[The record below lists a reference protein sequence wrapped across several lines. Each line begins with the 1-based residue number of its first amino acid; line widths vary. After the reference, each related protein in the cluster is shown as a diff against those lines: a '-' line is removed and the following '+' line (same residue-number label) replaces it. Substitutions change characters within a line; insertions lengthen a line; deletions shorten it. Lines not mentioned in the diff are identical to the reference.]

1 MSTAATLSPS
11 AVPAAPAPTLL
22 GWINLGLLAVLAAAL
37 TALLWPQWLHNPDLT
52 HGLFMPVIFLLL
64 VHEARTGGV
73 PRYLPATALTRTA
86 LCAALALGLLLLAAG
101 GLYAAALEWSHA
113 LVGFMLAAAL
123 SLLLLAALIGFSADS
138 VRLVP
143 FNWSSLLAAGLW
155 VMSAPIPP
163 GSYARLTLAL
173 QLRVS
178 ENVLHALHLLGIAAS
193 RHGNIIE
200 LARTSVGI
208 EEACSGVRSL
218 ISCVFAGFFFS
229 GCLVRRPWARVLIIG
244 LAAPLALLM
253 NFIRSLTL
261 TLLANAGVDIT
272 GRWHDVTGFAVLGC
286 TAAMLGGLAL
296 LLERRESAVPAAA
309 PVPRPPSG
317 RGANPQPLLA
327 GGFACAVV
335 LAAFFGLH
343 DAFTPRLAPRPRPD
357 LEAVLPL
364 HPAGWQVV
372 TSDDLNR
379 FKDALQTDQFVQRTY
394 AREAAD
400 GGVLQITAYIAYW
413 APGQASASLV
423 ATHTPDACWPGAGW
437 TPVPVPPD
445 QMRVRLPA
453 GNRELATAEYRRFSG
468 DGFPQHVWFW
478 HIYDRQPVRYID
490 PLSPRNLL
498 EIAARYGFRQAGDQ
512 MFVRLS
518 SNHPW
523 ADFAQEPL
531 IAQILSNLQ
540 PLGL

>member
-1 MSTAATLSPS
+1 MTTAATLPSS
-11 AVPAAPAPTLL
+11 AVRAAPPPTWL
-22 GWINLGLLAVLAAAL
+22 GRANRVLLALLAGGFS
-37 TALLWPQWLHNPDLT
+37 ALLWPQWLHNPDLS

-64 VHEARTGGV
+64 LHEARTGGT
-73 PRYLPATALTRTA
+73 PRYLPGTTFTRTV
-86 LCAALALGLLLLAAG
+86 LAAVLTLGLLLLAVG

-113 LVGFMLAAAL
+113 LVGFVLACSL
-123 SLLLLAALIGFSADS
+123 SLLLLAALIAFSSTA

-155 VMSAPIPP
+155 ILSAPIPP
-163 GSYARLTLAL
+163 GTYGRLTLAL

-218 ISCVFAGFFFS
+218 ISCVFAGLFVS
-229 GCLVRRPWARVLIIG
+229 GCLVRRPWARVLIIA
-244 LAAPLALLM
+244 LAAPLALVM
-253 NFIRSLTL
+253 NFIRSLLL
-261 TLLANAGVDIT
+261 TLLANAGIDIS
-272 GRWHDVTGFAVLGC
+272 GHWHDVTGFAVLAC
-286 TAAMLGGLAL
+286 TAVLLGGLAL
-296 LLERRESAVPAAA
+296 LLERGEKNSLSAEAMPAPA
-309 PVPRPPSG
+309 SG
-317 RGANPQPLLA
+317 ASARFQPLLA
-327 GGFACAVV
+327 GGLACATV
-335 LAAFFGLH
+335 LVGFFALH
-343 DAFTPRLAPRPRPD
+343 EDLTPRLTRPLPD
-357 LEAVLPL
+357 LEAILPL

-379 FKDALQTDQFVQRTY
+379 FKEALQTDHFVQRTY
-394 AREAAD
+394 VREAAD

-437 TPVPVPPD
+437 EPVPVPAEL
-445 QMRVRLPA
+445 MRTRLIT
-453 GNRELATAEYRRFSG
+453 GNRELAETEYRLFSG
-468 DGFPQHVWFW
+468 NGFPQHVWFW
-478 HIYDRQPVRYID
+478 HIYDRQPVRYLN

-498 EIAARYGFRQAGDQ
+498 EIAARYGFRHAGDQ

-523 ADFAQEPL
+523 ADIAREPL
-531 IAQILSNLQ
+531 ITGIFTQLQ